1 MSESMGV
8 SPYIIAFGREP
19 KLALDIALRK
29 PERIQRSM
37 ESELE
42 DLNNKITMLDKI
54 VKDNIDFSKN
64 KMKNTKI
71 KILSH

>member
-1 MSESMGV
+1 MGV